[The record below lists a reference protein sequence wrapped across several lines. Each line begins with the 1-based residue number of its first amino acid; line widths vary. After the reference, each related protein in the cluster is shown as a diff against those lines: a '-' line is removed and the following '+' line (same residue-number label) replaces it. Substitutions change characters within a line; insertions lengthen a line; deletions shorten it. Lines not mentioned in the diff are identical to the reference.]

1 MGIATARK
9 LRWSKVLS
17 GMSCVACPEATAH
30 SSVQGGFIPTISVGI
45 PGGAT
50 IALILRAMMIQEG
63 VPGPRWRQ

>member
-1 MGIATARK
+1 M
-9 LRWSKVLS
+9 
-17 GMSCVACPEATAH
+17 
-30 SSVQGGFIPTISVGI
+30 QGGFIPTISVGI